1 MTTRPLRITS
11 HYPQGSASGPWGRS
25 AAHSSRLSPP
35 IHQNRYAQLLA
46 FLHFLKKKPHSSS
59 IQKLLGTHSGQGGTG
74 TIFHYFLRFK
84 SGPKKSSLALLGGS
98 LTYELINLCISESIC
113 SQSLT
118 FVLFESPYTA
128 ESYKWKHVS
137 SLRGCERGL
146 IPTQKPF
153 HFHTRSTL
161 EGPAQS

>member
-1 MTTRPLRITS
+1 MGPVSRPL
-11 HYPQGSASGPWGRS
+11 
-25 AAHSSRLSPP
+25 LSPFTP
-35 IHQNRYAQLLA
+35 HPSKQVRTPPRIPPLSQ
-46 FLHFLKKKPHSSS
+46 KKPHSSS
-59 IQKLLGTHSGQGGTG
+59 IQKLPGTHSGQGGTG

-113 SQSLT
+113 SHSLT

-137 SLRGCERGL
+137 SLRGCELGL

-161 EGPAQS
+161 EGLAQS

>member
-35 IHQNRYAQLLA
+35 IRQNRYAHLLA
-46 FLHFLKKKPHSSS
+46 FLRFL
-59 IQKLLGTHSGQGGTG
+59 QKTQLVNSKTSRAHSGQEGTC
-74 TIFHYFLRFK
+74 TILHYFSHFK
-84 SGPKKSSLALLGGS
+84 SGHKKSFLALLGGL
-98 LTYELINLCISESIC
+98 LTYELINLCISKSIC
-113 SQSLT
+113 NQSLT

-137 SLRGCERGL
+137 SLRGSERDL
-146 IPTQKPF
+146 IPTHKPF

-161 EGPAQS
+161 EGLAQS